1 MKKDKKEKK
10 KREKFEDDGRVIVPM
25 NVDGMPW
32 YDSRKVRTPRTEG
45 ENDEAGGVDYKSL
58 GEDEKK
64 EYRKETRR
72 IIRGILLYFMP
83 FVLAFVAVF
92 AAVILLL
99 TFVWK

>member
-1 MKKDKKEKK
+1 MKKNKK
-10 KREKFEDDGRVIVPM
+10 KREEFEDDGRVIVPM

-32 YDSRKVRTPRTEG
+32 YDSRKVKTPKPDEG
-45 ENDEAGGVDYKSL
+45 ENDEEGSVDYKSL
-58 GEDEKK
+58 SEEEKK

-72 IIRGILLYFMP
+72 IIRGVLAYFMP